1 MEKMKRTKSN
11 GSERKPK
18 TAAPREDPSALGG
31 ELTARQLKTISA
43 ILEAPSMEAAARAAG
58 VAKSTLYEW
67 IQQEPFR
74 AALEAA
80 RGDIYRAGIDTLK
93 GAAGKAAGRLI
104 ELLDSR
110 NENTRRLTAREILAL
125 SIKIDESQTLEK
137 RLTAIE
143 QALET
148 AQPAGKNR
156 LSMDELQKSLQAC
169 KEADK

>member
-11 GSERKPK
+11 GSKRKPK
-18 TAAPREDPSALGG
+18 PAAADPGALGG
-31 ELTARQLKTISA
+31 ELTARQVKTIPA

-67 IQQEPFR
+67 TRQEPFR

-80 RGDIYRAGIDTLK
+80 RGAIYRAGIDTLK

-125 SIKIDESQTLEK
+125 SIKIDEIQTYEK
-137 RLTAIE
+137 RIA
-143 QALET
+143 ALE
-148 AQPAGKNR
+148 
-156 LSMDELQKSLQAC
+156 
-169 KEADK
+169 EALEASQLAAKGAK

>member
-1 MEKMKRTKSN
+1 MASMKRTKSN

-18 TAAPREDPSALGG
+18 PTAGPAAPLVLALGG
-31 ELTARQLKTISA
+31 ELTARQSKAIAA
-43 ILEAPSMEAAARAAG
+43 ILEAPSIEAAARAAG

-67 IQQEPFR
+67 IRQEPFR

-80 RGDIYRAGIDTLK
+80 RADIYRAGIDTLK

-125 SIKIDESQTLEK
+125 SMKIDETQTLEK

-143 QALET
+143 DALE
-148 AQPAGKNR
+148 ASGPAARGAK
-156 LSMDELQKSLQAC
+156 
-169 KEADK
+169 

>member
-1 MEKMKRTKSN
+1 MYKRQI
-11 GSERKPK
+11 
-18 TAAPREDPSALGG
+18 
-31 ELTARQLKTISA
+31 QL
-43 ILEAPSMEAAARAAG
+43 
-58 VAKSTLYEW
+58 
-67 IQQEPFR
+67 EPFR

>member
-18 TAAPREDPSALGG
+18 KTVTADPPAPGG
-31 ELTARQLKTISA
+31 ELTARQLKTIPA
-43 ILEAPSMEAAARAAG
+43 ILDAPSMEAAARAAG
-58 VAKSTLYEW
+58 IAKSTLYEW
-67 IQQEPFR
+67 TRQEPFR

-80 RGDIYRAGIDTLK
+80 RADIYRTGIDTLK

-125 SIKIDESQTLEK
+125 SMKIDESQTLEK

-143 QALET
+143 EALE
-148 AQPAGKNR
+148 ASGAAAKGAK
-156 LSMDELQKSLQAC
+156 
-169 KEADK
+169 

>member
-67 IQQEPFR
+67 IQLEPFR

-125 SIKIDESQTLEK
+125 SMKIDETQTLEK

-143 QALET
+143 EALEASGT
-148 AQPAGKNR
+148 AARGAK
-156 LSMDELQKSLQAC
+156 
-169 KEADK
+169 